1 MKPSGVPGET
11 AHAAAN
17 WCEGGNKRLFAPLA
31 PHKPPPMISMD
42 SSFPTCL
49 IHTRRSPSNVPF
61 EKNHHHKCLALQRTS
76 GTLSALRSSVR
87 RCSLCQ
93 RKKKKKRDRKAKRYL
108 ADVRTTP
115 KERAKSINC
124 HALFEVVLQCPTHP
138 CKGKGMRGGF
148 SFILL
153 IVYILTSQIV
163 YELLLS
169 IIALCMRWHAP
180 YVNCFDCS
188 LYLTVIFR
196 CARCAVC
203 AVCSIC

>member
-1 MKPSGVPGET
+1 MKQRTLLRTGVRGVT
-11 AHAAAN
+11 N
-17 WCEGGNKRLFAPLA
+17 VSS
-31 PHKPPPMISMD
+31 PPPPRSAQTPTHDLDGQFLPNVSYTYTPIS
-42 SSFPTCL
+42 F
-49 IHTRRSPSNVPF
+49 
-61 EKNHHHKCLALQRTS
+61 QR
-76 GTLSALRSSVR
+76 ALREEPPPQVP
-87 RCSLCQ
+87 CSTTNQWDSLRPTQLCS
-93 RKKKKKRDRKAKRYL
+93 KMFSLSKKEKKKKRDRKAKRYL